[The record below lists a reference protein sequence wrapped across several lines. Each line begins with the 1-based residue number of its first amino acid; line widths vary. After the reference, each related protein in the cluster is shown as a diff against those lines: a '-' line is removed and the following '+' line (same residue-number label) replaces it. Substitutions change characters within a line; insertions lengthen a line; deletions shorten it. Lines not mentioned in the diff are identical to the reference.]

1 MSHPT
6 FFFFKTQ
13 KSIFMLLEMGLVSKD
28 EIDDLWDQFSRL
40 DVSKSGYLDQED
52 LIIMARL
59 QQEGLIE

>member
-1 MSHPT
+1 
-6 FFFFKTQ
+6 
-13 KSIFMLLEMGLVSKD
+13 MLLEMGLVSKD